1 MAMKIQEY
9 GNKEIK
15 NAIIKSFIEKDPKYF
30 IPFLLSKNVFV
41 EYWNKT
47 KFYQIFKNEILNL
60 EMKDGFREIK
70 FEKQDWGYYD
80 DYTKLNIYDNYHLN
94 PRFTILFKDENEK
107 LYLEFNPF

>member
-9 GNKEIK
+9 NNKEIK

-41 EYWNKT
+41 EYRNKT

-80 DYTKLNIYDNYHLN
+80 DYTQLNIYDNYHLH
-94 PRFTILFKDENEK
+94 PRFSILFKDEDEK

>member
-15 NAIIKSFIEKDPKYF
+15 NAIIKSFLEKDPKYF
-30 IPFLLSKNVFV
+30 IPFILSKNVFV
-41 EYWNKT
+41 DYWNKT
-47 KFYQIFKNEILNL
+47 KFYEAFKYEILKL

-70 FEKQDWGYYD
+70 LEKQYWDYYD
-80 DYTKLNIYDNYHLN
+80 DYTQLNIYDNYHLA

-107 LYLEFNPF
+107 IYLEFDPF